1 MQFGLSTD
9 TIQTIRTIFGSN
21 PRIEKAVIYGSKTKG
36 NFKEGLDIDIVLFGK
51 NLELSDSFEIETQLN
66 DMPPPYSFDL
76 SVHHFLKNK
85 ELLGHIRDV
94 GKLFYQKN

>member
-21 PRIEKAVIYGSKTKG
+21 PRIEKAVIYGSMSKG
-36 NFKEGLDIDIVLFGK
+36 NFKEGSDIDIVFFGR
-51 NLELSDSFEIETQLN
+51 NLELSDLFENETQLN
-66 DMPPPYSFDL
+66 DTPLPYSFDL

-85 ELLGHIRDV
+85 ELLEHIRDI